1 MLNRTDFEMVT
12 SSVGRS
18 WRLVASVVVVGAVSI
33 HAAGC
38 SSSSGAGSAGS
49 NDDGGL
55 EAGDDAT
62 TGDSSTP
69 GNDSSTPGNDSST
82 PPKDSSTPQGDASM
96 TSNDA
101 SSEAAASEAG
111 GPDASNADASD
122 ASFASDSS
130 DGGMQKCP
138 AGLGAAGAGGC
149 AVLGATLSGSGNQA
163 HFFFDLP
170 GTNMTGATV
179 TATFIAPNATGGE
192 IQTWLQNAS
201 TYALDAVSGFHQLST
216 LTSSWTTIT
225 LTTTGSTVTNEGR
238 IGIDIEAGSSTSF
251 EQPATVVY
259 LASVTVT
266 MPGDAAAPVGP
277 YTFPNASSVSAC
289 VSDGG
294 MCAEMYTSN
303 LFLDVGQYDTNI
315 PASLTWMPE

>member
-1 MLNRTDFEMVT
+1 
-12 SSVGRS
+12 RS
-18 WRLVASVVVVGAVSI
+18 WRLVASGVVVGAVSI

-69 GNDSSTPGNDSST
+69 GNDSSTPGSDSST

-179 TATFIAPNATGGE
+179 TATFIATNATGGE
-192 IQTWLQNAS
+192 IQT
-201 TYALDAVSGFHQLST
+201 
-216 LTSSWTTIT
+216 
-225 LTTTGSTVTNEGR
+225 
-238 IGIDIEAGSSTSF
+238 
-251 EQPATVVY
+251 
-259 LASVTVT
+259 
-266 MPGDAAAPVGP
+266 
-277 YTFPNASSVSAC
+277 
-289 VSDGG
+289 
-294 MCAEMYTSN
+294 
-303 LFLDVGQYDTNI
+303 
-315 PASLTWMPE
+315 

>member
-18 WRLVASVVVVGAVSI
+18 WRLVASVVVVLAVSI

-69 GNDSSTPGNDSST
+69 GN
-82 PPKDSSTPQGDASM
+82 DSSTPQGDASM

-259 LASVTVT
+259 MASVTVT

-294 MCAEMYTSN
+294 MCA
-303 LFLDVGQYDTNI
+303 
-315 PASLTWMPE
+315 